1 MKAHATTQCT
11 VRRIAFAAG
20 RAAISTLAATVCLIA
35 AACQQPP
42 RPIFDPAPSRLVWPP
57 PPDAPRI
64 RYVGQLIGEES
75 LGARKSAGRGLR
87 ELLTG
92 PIPMTTFVAPG
103 AIAVDGDRVYVS
115 DHQAAAVYQ
124 LDLAA
129 RTFKS
134 IHAAGGKP
142 LEWPIDVCLGDDLLA
157 VCDSR
162 RAAVFLLDMD
172 GRTRAT
178 LGAGVLQRPAAVAFD
193 SLKKQWWVV
202 DAAAHGVFVFDASGS
217 LARSFGSRGGESG
230 AFNFPAGIVFDA
242 ERSAWIAD
250 SMNFR
255 VVKIE
260 GDSSELASSFGK
272 KGDAA
277 GDFALPRDVAID
289 SDGHLY
295 VLDSQFE
302 NVQIFD
308 RDGRLLLA
316 FGEEGDAPG
325 RFQLPSGMTI
335 DAQDRIWI
343 ADTYNRRVQ
352 VFQYLREGAQ

>member
-1 MKAHATTQCT
+1 MTARATFRFTARQNA
-11 VRRIAFAAG
+11 IAAI
-20 RAAISTLAATVCLIA
+20 RAALMTLSAAVCLCA
-35 AACQQPP
+35 AACQQPL

-57 PPDAPRI
+57 PPDTPRI
-64 RYVGQLIGEES
+64 RYVGQLTGEES

-92 PIPMTTFVAPG
+92 PVPMTTFVSPG
-103 AIAVDGDRVYVS
+103 AVAVAGERVYVC

-134 IHAAGGKP
+134 IRAAGGKP
-142 LEWPIDVCLGDDLLA
+142 LEWPIDVCLGDDTLA

-178 LGAGVLQRPAAVAFD
+178 LGAGVLLRPAAVAFD
-193 SLKKQWWVV
+193 PVRKQWWVV
-202 DAAAHGVFVFDASGS
+202 DAAAHCVFVFDASGS
-217 LARSFGSRGGESG
+217 LARSFGSRGGAAGS
-230 AFNFPAGIVFDA
+230 FNFPAGIVVDA
-242 ERSAWIAD
+242 DRSAWIAD

-260 GDSSELASSFGK
+260 GDSTEQASSFGK

-308 RDGRLLLA
+308 REGRLLLA

-325 RFQLPSGMTI
+325 RFQLPSGITI
-335 DAQDRIWI
+335 DERDRIWI